1 MNPLGRRAGGG
12 FLALLGQLLLL
23 TLISASPGRAAPPQ
37 VPFGDA
43 VTAALTNYNRTT
55 PSIATGGLL
64 KEGALEELKDLGFTA
79 IVDLR
84 SPEEGIAEEQAGA
97 KKLGLKYFNI
107 PVGAKT
113 PTKDQVA
120 AFTAIVEDESNLPM
134 MVHCVSANR
143 AGAMWSLYRV
153 AMGVPHEIAIEE
165 GRTVGLKPRRENA
178 VRAVLGMPPIA
189 E

>member
-1 MNPLGRRAGGG
+1 MKRLGRRVVPAV
-12 FLALLGQLLLL
+12 FGQLLLFA
-23 TLISASPGRAAPPQ
+23 LISASPGLAAPPQ

-43 VTAALTNYNRTT
+43 VSAALTNYNRTT

-79 IVDLR
+79 ILDLR

-97 KKLGLKYFNI
+97 KTLGLKYFNV
-107 PVGAKT
+107 PVSAQT
-113 PTKDQVA
+113 PTEAQVA
-120 AFTAIVEDESNLPM
+120 AFAAIVEDESNLPI

-143 AGAMWSLYRV
+143 AGAMWSLYR
-153 AMGVPHEIAIEE
+153 AAKGVPLEIAIEE
-165 GRTVGLKPRRENA
+165 GRTVGLKPSRENA
-178 VRAVLGMPPIA
+178 VRAALGMPPIM